1 MIGTAA
7 RLIDAA
13 DRPFATED
21 GVVRAVLVDPRAETS
36 GAHGERHLG
45 ASPGG
50 LAIHLADRNKCLAR
64 NNKSSD
70 GREATNVSNGSN
82 VIMTDD
88 WKGNHR
94 GFQDH
99 KKKKPQQQ
107 QQVTQKDWDK
117 IDAILGNDQI
127 RSRLFDAGYV
137 IVRR

>member
-1 MIGTAA
+1 
-7 RLIDAA
+7 
-13 DRPFATED
+13 
-21 GVVRAVLVDPRAETS
+21 
-36 GAHGERHLG
+36 
-45 ASPGG
+45 
-50 LAIHLADRNKCLAR
+50 
-64 NNKSSD
+64 
-70 GREATNVSNGSN
+70 
-82 VIMTDD
+82 MTDD

-107 QQVTQKDWDK
+107 QQQKQRVTITQKDWDK

>member
-1 MIGTAA
+1 MVSAGLINAPNRPAA
-7 RLIDAA
+7 A
-13 DRPFATED
+13 ED
-21 GVVRAVLVDPRAETS
+21 GVVRAVLVDPGAETS
-36 GAHGERHLG
+36 EAHCERHLG
-45 ASPGG
+45 RAS
-50 LAIHLADRNKCLAR
+50 AHLADRNKCLAR

-107 QQVTQKDWDK
+107 QQQKQRVTITQKDWDK

-127 RSRLFDAGYV
+127 RPRLFDAGYV